1 MELITKYHG
10 TIEYKEEEIIYFKKG
25 IPGFQNLKKFVLFPV
40 EENDFFSVLH
50 SVEDNNIG
58 FIVVSPFNVKKD
70 YEIELNDTVLK
81 ELNIKEE
88 KDVSI
93 FNTVTLNSEIS
104 KITSNLKAPV
114 VINIKD
120 RLGEQII
127 LNDDKYEIKYPLF
140 KEWVLCSWL
149 QEKKV
154 SPYL

>member
-25 IPGFQNLKKFVLFPV
+25 IPGFQNLKKFVLLPV

-58 FIVVSPFNVKKD
+58 FIVVSSFNVKKD

-93 FNTVTLNSEIS
+93 FNTVTLNSEVS
-104 KITSNLKAPV
+104 KITSNLKAPIL
-114 VINIKD
+114 INIKD

-127 LNDDKYEIKYPLF
+127 LNDEKYEIKYPLF
-140 KEWVLCSWL
+140 KE
-149 QEKKV
+149 
-154 SPYL
+154 

>member
-25 IPGFQNLKKFVLFPV
+25 VPGFQNLKKFVLFPV

-70 YEIELNDTVLK
+70 YEIELNDAVLK

-104 KITSNLKAPV
+104 KITSNLKAPI

-127 LNDDKYEIKYPLF
+127 LNDEKYEIKYPLF
-140 KEWVLCSWL
+140 KE
-149 QEKKV
+149 
-154 SPYL
+154 

>member
-93 FNTVTLNSEIS
+93 FNTVTLDSEVS
-104 KITSNLKAPV
+104 KITSNLKAPI

-127 LNDDKYEIKYPLF
+127 LNDEKYEIKYPLF

>member
-140 KEWVLCSWL
+140 KE
-149 QEKKV
+149 
-154 SPYL
+154 

>member
-25 IPGFQNLKKFVLFPV
+25 VPGFQNLKKFVLFPV

-70 YEIELNDTVLK
+70 YEIELNDAVLK

-104 KITSNLKAPV
+104 KITSNLKAPI

-127 LNDDKYEIKYPLF
+127 LNDDKNEIKYPLF
-140 KEWVLCSWL
+140 KE
-149 QEKKV
+149 
-154 SPYL
+154 